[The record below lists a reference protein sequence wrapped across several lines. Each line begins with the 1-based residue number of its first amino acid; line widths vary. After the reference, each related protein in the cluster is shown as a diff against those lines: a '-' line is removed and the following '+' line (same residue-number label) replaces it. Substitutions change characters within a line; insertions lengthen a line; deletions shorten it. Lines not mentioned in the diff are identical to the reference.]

1 MILLKNG
8 LLLASSVGCGVIA
21 LGAAAQAQG
30 LPSGKAERVAQAR
43 CEAEYGPGFSAVA
56 NSSTCIWVGGHVRV
70 GFGPRCDSPDNGWAN
85 SGGPVR
91 VNAGDGAARATTG
104 RLRLNEGA
112 SAATIAR

>member
-1 MILLKNG
+1 MILLKKG
-8 LLLASSVGCGVIA
+8 LLFASSVGCSLIA
-21 LGAAAQAQG
+21 LGASARAG
-30 LPSGKAERVAQAR
+30 DLPSGQAERVAQAR

-70 GFGPRCDSPDNGWAN
+70 GFGPRGGSPDNGWAN
-85 SGGPVR
+85 GGGPVR
-91 VNAGDGAARATTG
+91 VNAGDGASRPMTG